1 MTSNIIKER
10 RLINLNSANSSTK
23 FNDTFNSNVNF
34 VFPYILKQSDDIEYV
49 EGGIL
54 NATIPMSSYC
64 INYTNNVLYYS
75 VLSTVYSII
84 CPVGNYNFTSFA
96 QAIVSAF
103 LLNGHTV
110 SLVINKVNGIITIT
124 SVNIDYW
131 QELNST
137 MWRILGF
144 FQGSGNITPILNT
157 TTPPH
162 PLNLLGPIKLKI
174 FCDSFS
180 VSSYDSTNYSTNN
193 LIDTI
198 NINTASYNLL
208 SFENITG
215 EYGLLKKKDI
225 NIIDIQIKDE
235 NDNYINF
242 NNIDWSITLAL
253 IIYRRE
259 QTTLKQLRL
268 EEELEKQQPEQQQ
281 EQQPEQ
287 QQEQQ
292 PQEEQQP
299 EQQQYNDIL
308 GVDDLDLLMYQNP
321 NLY

>member
-1 MTSNIIKER
+1 MNELIKER
-10 RLINLNSANSSTK
+10 RLINLNSNNATKLNS
-23 FNDTFNSNVNF
+23 TFNSNVYF
-34 VFPYILKQSDDIEYV
+34 SFPYILKQSDDIEYV

-54 NATIPMSSYC
+54 NATIPISFYSV
-64 INYTNNVLYYS
+64 NYTNNILYYS
-75 VLSTVYSII
+75 VASVIYSITV
-84 CPVGNYNFTSFA
+84 PVGNYNFTTFA
-96 QAIVSAF
+96 SALIAQF
-103 LLNGHTV
+103 LLNSHIVTCT
-110 SLVINKVNGIITIT
+110 INKVNGIITIIST
-124 SVNIDYW
+124 SINYW
-131 QELNST
+131 QEATST
-137 MWRILGF
+137 MWKTIGF
-144 FQGSGNITPILNT
+144 SQGSGDVYPTLNT

-174 FCDSFS
+174 FCDAFS

-193 LIDTI
+193 LIDTM

-208 SFENITG
+208 CFDNIRG

-225 NIIDIQIKDE
+225 SVIDIQIKDE

-259 QTTLKQLRL
+259 KAKLGQLQL
-268 EEELEKQQPEQQQ
+268 EEQLEEQQQQQQQPEQQQPEQQQDQ

-287 QQEQQ
+287 QQQ
-292 PQEEQQP
+292 PDI
-299 EQQQYNDIL
+299 NNIL

-321 NLY
+321 DLY